1 MLPYDRDDPNN
12 YYTIEL
18 RTPHNF
24 DRGIEQAK
32 YEILN
37 IYTTNLA
44 FCSGTSSSEKW
55 HKLLFYIIKAG

>member
-24 DRGIEQAK
+24 DRGIEQAN

-44 FCSGTSSSEKW
+44 FCSGTSCSEKW